1 MEHLL
6 NKKILGYKQSDGK
19 AVSGTVKRLD
29 IDGVFVSL
37 SGYEDEYIEEF
48 LFFDEI
54 KKVDGKPFIQPSTN
68 MKDEVETQLIQI
80 FAHIGMDLPENL
92 ETIVQSVYVFIL
104 NTKTEDELQYWGHRD
119 VINGLKHFIEY
130 HY

>member
-6 NKKILGYKQSDGK
+6 KKKILGYKQSDGK

-37 SGYEDEYIEEF
+37 SGYVDEYIEEF

-92 ETIVQSVYVFIL
+92 ETIVQSVYVFIS
-104 NTKTEDELQYWGHRD
+104 NTKTEDELPYWGHRD
-119 VINGLKHFIEY
+119 VINGLKHFIESY
-130 HY
+130 Y

>member
-6 NKKILGYKQSDGK
+6 NKRILGYRQSDGK

-37 SGYEDEYIEEF
+37 SGHEDEYVEGF

-68 MKDEVETQLIQI
+68 MKDEVETQLIQV
-80 FAHIGMDLPENL
+80 FAHIGMDLPDNL
-92 ETIVQSVYVFIL
+92 ETIVQSVYEFIL
-104 NTKTEDELQYWGHRD
+104 NTKTDEELQLWGHRD
-119 VINGLKHFIEY
+119 VIDGLKDWIESY
-130 HY
+130 Y

>member
-6 NKKILGYKQSDGK
+6 KKKILGYKQSDGK

-37 SGYEDEYIEEF
+37 SGYADEYIEEF

-119 VINGLKHFIEY
+119 VINGLKHFIESY
-130 HY
+130 Y

>member
-6 NKKILGYKQSDGK
+6 KKKILGYKQSDGK

-37 SGYEDEYIEEF
+37 SGYVDEYIEEF

-68 MKDEVETQLIQI
+68 MKDEVETQVIQV

-92 ETIVQSVYVFIL
+92 ETIVQSVYVFIS
-104 NTKTEDELQYWGHRD
+104 NTKTEDELPYWGHRD
-119 VINGLKHFIEY
+119 VINGLKHFIESY
-130 HY
+130 Y